1 MKFVAASIL
10 IGALVI
16 AFAIVTT
23 RSEPPSSKP
32 TGPTTELRCFLEG
45 GFWAEADGVCVMP

>member
-10 IGALVI
+10 IAALVI

-23 RSEPPSSKP
+23 RAEPAPSEPSGA
-32 TGPTTELRCFLEG
+32 TAELRCFLEG
-45 GFWAEADGVCVMP
+45 GFWADADDVCVMP